1 MLQKLSNETSLT
13 FEGFHFG
20 GLGRLYAE
28 FAISVVDSNGNQIS
42 DNTRITVDDLREWT
56 L

>member
-20 GLGRLYAE
+20 GSGRLFAK
-28 FAISVVDSNGNQIS
+28 FAISVVDHNGTQIS
-42 DNTRITVDDLREWT
+42 DDTRITVDYLSKWT
-56 L
+56 